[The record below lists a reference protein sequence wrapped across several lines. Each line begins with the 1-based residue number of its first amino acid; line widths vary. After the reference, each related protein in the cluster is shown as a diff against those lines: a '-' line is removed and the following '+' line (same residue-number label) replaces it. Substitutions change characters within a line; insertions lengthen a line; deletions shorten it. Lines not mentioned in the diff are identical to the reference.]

1 MIPGV
6 AEERAMALA
15 RKYERFE
22 PQLRTAWR
30 SNGLFV
36 SIVFS
41 VLTFIG
47 VVATFGFF
55 HLLKMPKGFIT
66 AAIAI
71 AVAELLIRRLR
82 FFGTGVESALW
93 LGGLYALIF
102 GLPGEGRAEA
112 ILLFAAAAFVAGAR
126 VRNAWFGALGLVLI
140 TAYFAVRDLDPPVA
154 LAFSL
159 AVTLMAVVALMRE
172 WQRPSTESF
181 FSIAVVVM
189 PAAGAIAGPR
199 LEPGWALFWLVAA
212 AALLVSGLRMRH
224 HALLTASGVAV
235 VIAAVA
241 GRDVLP
247 WRAEWQLIAAG
258 ALLLASAVLAT
269 RVLRGRERGIVIA
282 PEAAGDSLEILAT
295 LQLSP
300 TVETVPRQEGRG
312 GSFGGAG
319 ASGEF

>member
-1 MIPGV
+1 MIPSV

-41 VLTFIG
+41 VLTLIA
-47 VVATFGFF
+47 VAATFGFF
-55 HLLKMPKGFIT
+55 HLLEMPKGFIT

-93 LGGLYALIF
+93 LGGLFALIF

-112 ILLFAAAAFVAGAR
+112 ILLFAAASFVAGAR

-140 TAYFAVRDLDPPVA
+140 TAYFALRDLDAVA
-154 LAFSL
+154 LAFPL
-159 AVTLMAVVALMRE
+159 ALTLMAVVALMRE

-235 VIAAVA
+235 VIAAIA

-247 WRAEWQLIAAG
+247 WPAEWQLIAAG
-258 ALLLASAVLAT
+258 ALLMASAVLAT